1 MKKGQEGYDGEN
13 LIAIGDWLN
22 RNQKKLSDEEKQMLR
37 DIGYELKE
45 DKKVEYTFNY
55 FYSLLEKLKESNQ
68 PTNLASGDKIR
79 INEDGSLTI
88 VKKGQEG
95 YDGENLIAIGD
106 WLNRNQKKLSDEEK
120 QMLRDIGYELQED
133 KSLANRFNY
142 YYDLLVK
149 LKESNQPTNLTSKDK
164 IRINEDGSLTIVK
177 KGQEGYDGENLIA
190 IGDWLNRNQ
199 KKLSD
204 EEKQM
209 LRDIGYELKEDKKVE
224 YTFNYFYSLLEKL
237 KESDQPTNLTSRDK
251 IRINEDG
258 SLAVVKKGQKGY
270 NDKNLIAIGDWLKR
284 NQKNL
289 SAEEKQMLR
298 DIGCELKEDKKVEYK
313 VEYTFNYFYSLLEKL
328 KESGQTTNL
337 VFGDKIRINEDGS
350 LTIVKRGQEGYDN
363 ENLISI
369 GRWLYKHQKEFSAEE
384 KQMLRDIG
392 YELKEDKK
400 VEYTFNYFYSLLE
413 KLKESGQSTKLVKN
427 DRIRINEN
435 GSLTVVKIGQEGYND
450 KNLIAIGDWL
460 YKHQKEFSAEEKQ
473 MLRDIG
479 YELKED
485 KKVEYTFNYFYSL
498 LEKLKESNQPTNL
511 ASGDKIRINEDGS
524 LTIVKKGQE
533 GYDGENLIAIGD
545 WLNRNQKKLSDEEKQ
560 MLRDI
565 GYELQEDK
573 KKKYKSKVQKF
584 NEVSNFEKLN
594 NNITKIVTIS
604 KDLNNTIERSGYGH
618 GK

>member
-1 MKKGQEGYDGEN
+1 MST
-13 LIAIGDWLN
+13 LW
-22 RNQKKLSDEEKQMLR
+22 
-37 DIGYELKE
+37 
-45 DKKVEYTFNY
+45 
-55 FYSLLEKLKESNQ
+55 
-68 PTNLASGDKIR
+68 
-79 INEDGSLTI
+79 
-88 VKKGQEG
+88 
-95 YDGENLIAIGD
+95 
-106 WLNRNQKKLSDEEK
+106 
-120 QMLRDIGYELQED
+120 
-133 KSLANRFNY
+133 
-142 YYDLLVK
+142 
-149 LKESNQPTNLTSKDK
+149 
-164 IRINEDGSLTIVK
+164 
-177 KGQEGYDGENLIA
+177 
-190 IGDWLNRNQ
+190 
-199 KKLSD
+199 
-204 EEKQM
+204 
-209 LRDIGYELKEDKKVE
+209 
-224 YTFNYFYSLLEKL
+224 
-237 KESDQPTNLTSRDK
+237 
-251 IRINEDG
+251 
-258 SLAVVKKGQKGY
+258 
-270 NDKNLIAIGDWLKR
+270 
-284 NQKNL
+284 
-289 SAEEKQMLR
+289 
-298 DIGCELKEDKKVEYK
+298 
-313 VEYTFNYFYSLLEKL
+313 
-328 KESGQTTNL
+328 
-337 VFGDKIRINEDGS
+337 
-350 LTIVKRGQEGYDN
+350 
-363 ENLISI
+363 
-369 GRWLYKHQKEFSAEE
+369 
-384 KQMLRDIG
+384 
-392 YELKEDKK
+392 K